1 METTLRQVN
10 KWLNEFA
17 YKSSAKGW
25 GNVHQV
31 CILKTKMLIWEKLGE
46 QRNKQELNKKR
57 EVLKQVEQKIHF
69 KTKVQKKI
77 QKTPEL

>member
-1 METTLRQVN
+1 MSMETTLWLDN
-10 KWLNEFA
+10 EWLNEFA

-46 QRNKQELNKKR
+46 QRKTGTKQETGSAETSGTENTLQNKS
-57 EVLKQVEQKIHF
+57 
-69 KTKVQKKI
+69 
-77 QKTPEL
+77 P